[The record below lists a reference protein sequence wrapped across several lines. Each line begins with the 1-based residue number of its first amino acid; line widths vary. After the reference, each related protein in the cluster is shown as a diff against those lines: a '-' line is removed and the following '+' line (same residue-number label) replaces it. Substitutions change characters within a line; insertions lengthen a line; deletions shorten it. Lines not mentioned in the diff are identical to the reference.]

1 MSETKN
7 NPKTI
12 FGWCMYDWANS
23 AYITTVVVAL
33 LPVYFAE
40 VIVGPQGVMIRGTLY
55 SATTLWGF
63 CVGLASFLAFI
74 SSPILG
80 AIADFSAAKKRFLLS
95 FAYTGALFTLLLYFC
110 RSGDVFKTLL
120 FFLIS
125 QIGFVGANVFYDAFL
140 PQITTEDKMDRISG
154 KGYSYG
160 YVGGGLQFAIALA
173 LVNFHSHL
181 GISQGLAVRI
191 AIIMAGCWWAAFS
204 IFTWIHLKETGR
216 PGVLP
221 VAYQKWPRMAAYT
234 AIGFSRTWKI
244 ARNIM
249 RYRHLLLFLIAFM
262 LYDDGIQTVILMA
275 TMYGKEELH
284 LTTFHLMLTLLII
297 QAISIFGALLFS
309 RLAEKISTKRAVMLS
324 LVLWSGV
331 VIYAYFIQTVTE
343 YLLLGVVVGFVM
355 GGSQALSRSFYGS
368 MVPEEASAEFFGFYT
383 VFSKFSAIWGPLAF
397 ALIRQWTGSA
407 RFAILS
413 LVGFFIIGL
422 ILLSFVNVEKAK
434 QAKQSGVF

>member
-1 MSETKN
+1 MFPEKN

-40 VIVGPQGVMIRGTLY
+40 GVVGPQGVKIGGTLY

-63 CVGLASFLAFI
+63 CVGLASFLSFV

-95 FAYTGALFTLLLYFC
+95 FAYGGTLFTLLLYFC
-110 RSGDVFKTLL
+110 GNGDVFKTLS
-120 FFLIS
+120 FFLLS
-125 QIGFVGANVFYDAFL
+125 QIGFVSANIFYDAFL
-140 PQITTEDKMDRISG
+140 PQIATEDKMDRVSG
-154 KGYSYG
+154 KGYAYG
-160 YVGGGLQFAIALA
+160 YVGGGLQFAISLA

-181 GISQGLAVRI
+181 GISQTLAVRL
-191 AIIMAGCWWAAFS
+191 AIIMAGCWWAVFS
-204 IFTWIHLKETGR
+204 LFTWIHLKESGQ

-221 VAYQKWPRMAAYT
+221 AAYQNWPRLAAYI

-244 ARNIM
+244 ARNVM
-249 RYRHLLLFLIAFM
+249 RFRHLLLFLIAFM

-284 LTTFHLMLTLLII
+284 LTTFDLMLTLLII
-297 QAISIFGALLFS
+297 QAISIGGALLFS

-343 YLLLGVVVGFVM
+343 YFLLGIVVGFVM

-383 VFSKFSAIWGPLAF
+383 VFSKFSAIWGPLVF
-397 ALIRQWTGSA
+397 ATIRQLTGSS
-407 RFAILS
+407 RLSILS
-413 LVGFFIIGL
+413 LIIFFIIGL
-422 ILLSFVNVEKAK
+422 ILLSFVDVEKAK
-434 QAKQSGVF
+434 EAKKSGAF